1 MGLISRKKTVFKIS
15 SPLRKYIKRY
25 GREEKI
31 PLEYADLTDY
41 KEHLSLYDRNKK
53 DTLWVTVV
61 YDHRVAEHIHEGL
74 KKVYAILKAAGD
86 ISVIQHLTIDRIDL
100 CMYANTQPFRVR
112 VVNMLNE
119 NHDYF
124 YVKRADS
131 SRIYGLELEH
141 LLSPNRIAYFVY
153 DDTLI
158 EEHIVG
164 IPADQFLQYNLVD
177 RHFEETRLAKEFV
190 KFNERCFV
198 RLLGDMHS
206 SNFVIDVTPDF
217 EETHYRMRAID
228 FDQQSY
234 ERRKSVYL
242 PQFFKQNKHFVELV
256 RKNLTPES
264 IFQYQ
269 REERALIFN
278 RIRSSR
284 YQLKALLDT
293 MATEHLAPAAHVE
306 SLRKELSIH
315 YQYDGF
321 MKCRTMG
328 ELIKTSLK
336 TLIRKSRGND
346 HFSSSKHT
354 HTGHGKEN

>member
-1 MGLISRKKTVFKIS
+1 MGLISKKKTVFKIT
-15 SPLRKYIKRY
+15 PALRKYLKTY

-31 PLEYADLTDY
+31 PIDYLDLTEY
-41 KEHLSLYDRNKK
+41 TEHITLYDRSKK

-61 YDHRVAEHIHEGL
+61 YDHSHADMLHEGL
-74 KKVYAILKAAGD
+74 KKVYAILKSAGD
-86 ISVIQHLTIDRIDL
+86 ISVIKHLSIDRIDL
-100 CMYANTQPFRVR
+100 CLYANTQPFRIR

-124 YVKRADS
+124 YVKQADS

-141 LLSPNRIAYFVY
+141 ILSPNRIAYFVSN
-153 DDTLI
+153 DTLI
-158 EEHIVG
+158 EEHIIG
-164 IPADQFLQYNLVD
+164 IPADQFLKNNLVD

-198 RLLGDMHS
+198 RLLGDMHT

-242 PQFFKQNKHFVELV
+242 PQFFKENKHFVDLV
-256 RKNLTPES
+256 KKNLTLES

-284 YQLKALLDT
+284 YQLKGLLDT
-293 MATEHLAPAAHVE
+293 MVLDNLSPASHVE
-306 SLRKELSIH
+306 MLRKELSVH
-315 YQYDGF
+315 YKLDAF
-321 MKCRTMG
+321 LKCRTMG
-328 ELIKTSLK
+328 ELVKMSLK
-336 TLIRKSRGND
+336 TLIRKSRLPES
-346 HFSSSKHT
+346 FTKT
-354 HTGHGKEN
+354 R

>member
-1 MGLISRKKTVFKIS
+1 MGLISKKKTVFKIS
-15 SPLRKYIKRY
+15 PALRKYLKTY

-31 PLEYADLTDY
+31 PLDYFDLTEY
-41 KEHLSLYDRNKK
+41 QEYIALYDRNKK
-53 DTLWVTVV
+53 DTLWVTVL
-61 YDHRVAEHIHEGL
+61 YDHNIAKGIHDGL
-74 KKVYAILKAAGD
+74 KKVYANLKAAGD
-86 ISVIQHLTIDRIDL
+86 ISVIQHLYIDRIDL
-100 CMYANTQPFRVR
+100 CMYANTQPFRIR

-141 LLSPNRIAYFVY
+141 ILSPNRIAYFVCG
-153 DDTLI
+153 DTLI

-164 IPADQFLQYNLVD
+164 IPADQFLKNNLVD

-256 RKNLTPES
+256 TKNLTLES

-284 YQLKALLDT
+284 YQLKNLMDA
-293 MATEHLAPAAHVE
+293 MVHEHLSPAIHVE
-306 SLRKELSIH
+306 TLRKELCKH
-315 YQYDGF
+315 YEYEGF
-321 MKCRTMG
+321 LKCKTMG
-328 ELIKTSLK
+328 ELVKTSLK
-336 TLIRKSRGND
+336 TLIRKSRSHDG
-346 HFSSSKHT
+346 FVK
-354 HTGHGKEN
+354 K

>member
-15 SPLRKYIKRY
+15 LPLRKYLKTY

-31 PLEYADLTDY
+31 PLDYSDLTDY
-41 KEHLSLYDRNKK
+41 LEYFSLYDSRKK

-61 YDHRVAEHIHEGL
+61 YDHSIAKNIHEGL
-74 KKVYAILKAAGD
+74 KKIYAILKSSGD
-86 ISVIQHLTIDRIDL
+86 ISVIQHLFIDRIDL
-100 CMYANTQPFRVR
+100 CLYANTQPFRVR
-112 VVNMLNE
+112 VVNRMNE
-119 NHDYF
+119 NYDYF

-141 LLSPNRIAYFVY
+141 ILSPNRIAYFVSNS
-153 DDTLI
+153 TLI
-158 EEHIVG
+158 EKHIVG
-164 IPADQFLQYNLVD
+164 IPADQFLKNNLVD

-242 PQFFKQNKHFVELV
+242 PQFFKQNKLFVDLV
-256 RKNLTPES
+256 MKNLTLES

-284 YQLKALLDT
+284 YQLKSLLDT
-293 MATEHLAPAAHVE
+293 MTIENLAPASHVE
-306 SLRKELSIH
+306 MLRKELSQH
-315 YQYDGF
+315 YNYEGF
-321 MKCRTMG
+321 LKCKTMG
-328 ELIKTSLK
+328 ELVKTSLK
-336 TLIRKSRGND
+336 MLIRKSKVNED
-346 HFSSSKHT
+346 FIKY
-354 HTGHGKEN
+354 

>member
-15 SPLRKYIKRY
+15 PILRKYVRKY
-25 GREEKI
+25 GREENI
-31 PLEYADLTDY
+31 PLDYSDLTEY
-41 KEHLSLYDRNKK
+41 TEHISLYDRNKK

-61 YDHRVAEHIHEGL
+61 YDHRIAENIHDGL

-100 CMYANTQPFRVR
+100 CMYANTQPFRIR

-141 LLSPNRIAYFVY
+141 LLSPNRIAYFVHG
-153 DDTLI
+153 DTLV

-164 IPADQFLQYNLVD
+164 IPADQFLQYNLID

-242 PQFFKQNKHFVELV
+242 PQFFKQNRHFVDLV

-284 YQLKALLDT
+284 YQLKALMDT

-306 SLRKELSIH
+306 ALKKELSQH
-315 YQYDGF
+315 YGDEGF
-321 MKCRTMG
+321 LKCTTMG
-328 ELIKTSLK
+328 QLIRSSLK
-336 TLIRKSRGND
+336 TLIRKSRGMD
-346 HFSSSKHT
+346 HFINSKHT
-354 HTGHGKEN
+354 VIKDGKKN